1 MNEAYEYFGSNEFH
15 RFCLSR
21 LNDKITKEYLYEHL
35 NLLHAS
41 LGIVGEA
48 QEVTEVLTDFIK
60 YKNSV
65 GFEENTFQ
73 EKRKALLLEL
83 GDVLFYLSIIK
94 FNFEINIERS
104 LKKNSIFDLQIFAI
118 QFAELIKK
126 YVFQQRVDL
135 EKEIEKKL
143 ADIFLCVYGTA
154 KYLDED
160 IAALEKTCVA
170 KLTAR
175 YPEKFTPEQ
184 SLHRKV

>member
-1 MNEAYEYFGSNEFH
+1 MKYAYGYFGSNEFH

-48 QEVTEVLTDFIK
+48 QEVSEALTDFK
-60 YKNSV
+60 NYKNSAS
-65 GFEENTFQ
+65 FEEDTFQ

-94 FNFEINIERS
+94 FDFGINTERS
-104 LKKNSIFDLQIFAI
+104 LKKDGFFDLQNFAI

-143 ADIFLCVYGTA
+143 ADIFLSVYGTA

-160 IAALEKTCVA
+160 IAELEKTCTE

-175 YPEKFTPEQ
+175 YPKKFTPEQ
-184 SLHRKV
+184 SLNRKV